1 MSKRMFV
8 AWALL
13 VTGTIAQAQ
22 GGVEQTLLDLEKQW
36 AKAALAS
43 SGKAMEPLLAPGF
56 AFLGSDG
63 KMQTRAE
70 FIANA
75 KKSKLQVFANSDE
88 TVMVHGNTAIV
99 AGVVTAKGT
108 NQDGKAVDTR
118 ERFVD
123 TWVKMPDG
131 KWQCVA
137 GAAVLLK

>member
-1 MSKRMFV
+1 MSKRLFV

-13 VTGTIAQAQ
+13 VTGAIAQAQ

-43 SGKAMEPLLAPGF
+43 SGKGTEPLLAPGF
-56 AFLGSDG
+56 VFLGSDG

-70 FIANA
+70 FITNTE
-75 KKSKLQVFANSDE
+75 KSKWQVFASSDE
-88 TVMVHGNTAIV
+88 KVMVHGNTATV
-99 AGVVTAKGT
+99 VGVTTAKGT
-108 NQDGKAVDTR
+108 THDGKAVDTR

-137 GAAVLLK
+137 SAAVLLK